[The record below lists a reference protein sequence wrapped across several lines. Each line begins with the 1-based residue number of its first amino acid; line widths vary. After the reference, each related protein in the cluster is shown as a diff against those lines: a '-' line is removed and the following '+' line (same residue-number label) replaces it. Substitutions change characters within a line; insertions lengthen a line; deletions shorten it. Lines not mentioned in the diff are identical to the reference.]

1 MTVSWNDLIGPAVVA
16 AVVSGF
22 VSIIG
27 NLFSNSAAKRI
38 HSDKLLFDE
47 RIAEKKFSY
56 DVDLAER
63 KFRYDTGLHDHK
75 RRVEFAEEILAG
87 FYKFKDIIAV
97 ARSPAAYGNEGATRP
112 RGDNEQ
118 AELARSKDNYFVPLE
133 RLHKHDDFLSDF
145 FSKRY
150 RARAMFRA
158 DIDRGF
164 QLAHEVVS
172 SIQVAA
178 GMLIR
183 GVGEMRNPAL
193 WEKMEADIWDGFG
206 GDQDR
211 LSPKLSEAVRLV
223 EGALGPVLEFTLAS
237 NDAGIYQNVRTAAPQ
252 AHSPTIASS

>member
-1 MTVSWNDLIGPAVVA
+1 MISGVSWNDLIGPAVVA
-16 AVVSGF
+16 AIVSGI

-38 HSDKLLFDE
+38 HSEKLLFDE
-47 RIAEKKFSY
+47 RLAEKKFSY

-63 KFRYDTGLHDHK
+63 RFRYDRELHDHK

-87 FYKFKDIIAV
+87 FYKFRDIIAA
-97 ARSPAAYGNEGATRP
+97 ARSPAAYGDEGASRP

-118 AELARSKDNYFVPLE
+118 AELARSKDTYFVPLE
-133 RLHKHDDFLSDF
+133 RLHKHGDFLSDF

-164 QLAHEVVS
+164 QLANEVVS

-183 GVGEMRNPAL
+183 AVGDERRNPDF
-193 WEKMEADIWDGFG
+193 WEKLEADIWDGFG

-211 LSPKLSEAVRLV
+211 LSPKVSEALRLV
-223 EGALGPVLEFTLAS
+223 EGALGPVLELTLA
-237 NDAGIYQNVRTAAPQ
+237 
-252 AHSPTIASS
+252 

>member
-1 MTVSWNDLIGPAVVA
+1 VSWNDLIGPAVIA
-16 AVVSGF
+16 AIVSGI
-22 VSIIG
+22 VAIVG
-27 NLFSNSAAKRI
+27 NLFSNRAAKPI
-38 HSDKLLFDE
+38 HSEKLLFDE

-63 KFRYDTGLHDHK
+63 KVRYDRELHDHK

-87 FYKFKDIIAV
+87 FYKFKDLVAA
-97 ARSPAAYGNEGATRP
+97 ARSPAAYGDEGASRP
-112 RGDNEQ
+112 RGDNER
-118 AELARSKDNYFVPLE
+118 AELARNKNTYFVPLE
-133 RLHKHDDFLSDF
+133 RLRKHADFLSDF

-164 QLAHEVVS
+164 QLANEVVA

-183 GVGEMRNPAL
+183 AVGDERRDPAF
-193 WEKMEADIWDGFG
+193 WERLEADIWDGFG

-211 LSPKLSEAVRLV
+211 LSPKISEAVGLV
-223 EGALGPVLEFTLAS
+223 EGVLRPILE
-237 NDAGIYQNVRTAAPQ
+237 QEPAPGNPP
-252 AHSPTIASS
+252 A